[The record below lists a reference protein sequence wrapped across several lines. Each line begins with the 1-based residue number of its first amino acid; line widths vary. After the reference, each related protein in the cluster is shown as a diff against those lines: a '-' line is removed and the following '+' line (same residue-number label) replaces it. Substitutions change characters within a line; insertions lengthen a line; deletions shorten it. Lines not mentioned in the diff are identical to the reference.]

1 MTMDLFTGACAVI
14 GTLCLVVPFLYRQ
27 LQAVED
33 RFTAKL
39 AQSEDACRSD
49 LDTERKAREDSDKL
63 LRELERDVRQL
74 LVGEVAKNSQALAF
88 VGGKMGELVYSVDEL
103 RKDAGLAERRRD
115 PSRETTMM
123 IAALTGA
130 PP

>member
-1 MTMDLFTGACAVI
+1 MDLITGACAVI

-27 LQAVED
+27 LSAVEA

-63 LRELERDVRQL
+63 LRDLERDVRQL

-88 VGGKMGELVYSVDEL
+88 VGGKLGELVDSVDDVREQV
-103 RKDAGLAERRRD
+103 GLTARPRD
-115 PSRETTMM
+115 PSRATTVS
-123 IAALTGA
+123 IRALTGA
-130 PP
+130 RP